1 MHAAIVAPE
10 RTPRN
15 AEQARASGHP
25 PDSPQ
30 IHAGWRRFVEFP
42 SDLADNGGMDKPTHA
57 TTPSTPQGV
66 RTEAPSTPLDV
77 ERMVADTIAGVQSVN
92 EIATQAIGSV
102 TDMDFEAME
111 RQIQALLGGH
121 GDAVE
126 ETAPAPMPEA
136 RSSPD
141 LTPDIRNEALEA
153 EPVDPLI
160 KEIDAALSDDADA
173 LLKGANGDVGQAL
186 RSVFDERALSGQE
199 EEINRALIEAF
210 GSSRV
215 AAPSFSTPQVT
226 NPLPGFEGSA
236 RPISPDIP
244 RAERDRAANPTDIQP
259 AQENTSVP
267 AAPQQ
272 ANAPVFETV
281 AATAP
286 TVASPSNAPNVP
298 TAQSQRSV
306 AVEAKPAEIATA
318 VSSKRSLLERVVCV
332 ISAPMRAMPETGRLV
347 VSLAAI
353 TLALW
358 TPVAWWLAHRATQTP
373 AVAPIVIKP
382 APAVAAA
389 EPAKSDAGGSG
400 H

>member
-1 MHAAIVAPE
+1 
-10 RTPRN
+10 
-15 AEQARASGHP
+15 
-25 PDSPQ
+25 
-30 IHAGWRRFVEFP
+30 
-42 SDLADNGGMDKPTHA
+42 MDKPTHA

-244 RAERDRAANPTDIQP
+244 RAERDRTAAATEAQPTQESASAP
-259 AQENTSVP
+259 AI
-267 AAPQQ
+267 PQQ
-272 ANAPVFETV
+272 ASAPVFETV
-281 AATAP
+281 AAESPAP
-286 TVASPSNAPNVP
+286 ASTQSIATGAPAREERRATV
-298 TAQSQRSV
+298 
-306 AVEAKPAEIATA
+306 VEAKPADTATPA
-318 VSSKRSLLERVVCV
+318 AARRSLLERVICM

>member
-1 MHAAIVAPE
+1 
-10 RTPRN
+10 
-15 AEQARASGHP
+15 
-25 PDSPQ
+25 
-30 IHAGWRRFVEFP
+30 
-42 SDLADNGGMDKPTHA
+42 MDKPTNETA
-57 TTPSTPQGV
+57 PSTPLGA
-66 RTEAPSTPLDV
+66 RTEAPSTPVDV
-77 ERMVADTIAGVQSVN
+77 ERVVAEALAGVQSVN
-92 EIATQAIGSV
+92 DIATQAISSGA
-102 TDMDFEAME
+102 DMDFEAME
-111 RQIQALLGGH
+111 RQIQALLGGQ

-236 RPISPDIP
+236 RPISPNIP

-286 TVASPSNAPNVP
+286 TVASPSNAPNAP

-318 VSSKRSLLERVVCV
+318 VSSKRSLLERLALVV
-332 ISAPMRAMPETGRLV
+332 SAPMRAMPETGRLV

-382 APAVAAA
+382 APAVVAA

>member
-1 MHAAIVAPE
+1 L
-10 RTPRN
+10 
-15 AEQARASGHP
+15 
-25 PDSPQ
+25 
-30 IHAGWRRFVEFP
+30 VEFQP
-42 SDLADNGGMDKPTHA
+42 SLADNDAMDNPANETDPTPPLGEGTEGA
-57 TTPSTPQGV
+57 STPV
-66 RTEAPSTPLDV
+66 DV
-77 ERMVADTIAGVQSVN
+77 ERVVAEALAGVQSVN
-92 EIATQAIGSV
+92 EIATQAIGGGA
-102 TDMDFEAME
+102 DMDFEAME
-111 RQIQALLGGH
+111 RQIQALLGGNS
-121 GDAVE
+121 DAVDE
-126 ETAPAPMPEA
+126 MAPTALPEA
-136 RSSPD
+136 RSSAD

-160 KEIDAALSDDADA
+160 KEIDEALADDADA

-215 AAPSFSTPQVT
+215 AVPSFSTPQVT

-244 RAERDRAANPTDIQP
+244 RAERDRTAAMAETQP
-259 AQENTSVP
+259 AQGSASAPAVP
-267 AAPQQ
+267 EPAS
-272 ANAPVFETV
+272 APVFETV
-281 AATAP
+281 PTNAP
-286 TVASPSNAPNVP
+286 TASTPSNAPP
-298 TAQSQRSV
+298 APAAQSKRSV
-306 AVEAKPAEIATA
+306 AVESKPAESATTA
-318 VSSKRSLLERVVCV
+318 SAKRSLLERLFIV
-332 ISAPMRAMPETGRLV
+332 ISAPMRVMPETGRMV
-347 VSLAAI
+347 VSLTAV

-382 APAVAAA
+382 APAVASA